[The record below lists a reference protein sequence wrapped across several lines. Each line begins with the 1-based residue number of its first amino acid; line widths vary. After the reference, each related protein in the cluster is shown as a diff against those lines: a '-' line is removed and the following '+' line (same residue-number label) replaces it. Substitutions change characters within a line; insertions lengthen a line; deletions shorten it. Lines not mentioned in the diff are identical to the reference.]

1 MHWPASYTLKAPQP
15 RTPVTW
21 LLGLLCLLAAVLQ
34 MLAAWK
40 HSSNGSLLNPGL
52 PSPPGLL
59 AGPGLP
65 PAGLTSNSGPTQ
77 APSEAA
83 WANAPQDGAWANAPC
98 GALANAPWEGAC
110 LLSPQKLLEGQWWR
124 LLFFS
129 LAHAGFWHWAAAC
142 LGFCVVSRSVEP
154 IIGGWHLLLVS
165 GLGSL
170 LGGAVHCLASHWGAL
185 PPNQPLLGMLP
196 ALFALLGV
204 YGTVLPGWRLGAASR
219 WRGARWCASH
229 PWAPRARH
237 AAWAAAGL
245 AGLWWVTGWHP
256 EAGPAALLP
265 ALCTGWVYTRML
277 GFGDRFFFQ
286 RMMGEGDPL
295 EQRMEQMNWE
305 EFLNAELNPVLEKI
319 ARHGLRSL
327 NAAERRILRHSRR
340 KLEGW

>member
-1 MHWPASYTLKAPQP
+1 MHWPASYTIKAPQP

-21 LLGLLCLLAAVLQ
+21 LLGLLCLLAAMLQ
-34 MLAAWK
+34 MLATWK
-40 HSSNGSLLNPGL
+40 NLSPGL
-52 PSPPGLL
+52 PYGPGLRSSPGLL

-65 PAGLTSNSGPTQ
+65 PARLPHTELLSSHGLTP
-77 APSEAA
+77 APSGAA
-83 WANAPQDGAWANAPC
+83 WLNAPQDGASVD
-98 GALANAPWEGAC
+98 APWEGAC

-165 GLGSL
+165 SLGSL

-196 ALFALLGV
+196 ALFTLLGV

-219 WRGARWCASH
+219 WRGARWCASR

-237 AAWAAAGL
+237 AAWAAAGF
-245 AGLWWVTGWHP
+245 ASLWWATGWHP

-265 ALCTGWVYTRML
+265 ALCTGWVYTRLL
-277 GFGDRFFFQ
+277 GFGDRFFLQ
-286 RMMGEGDPL
+286 RMTGEGDPL